1 MKTILK
7 KAIYPMLFNLQ
18 LFAESYETSL
28 NTTGSDEL
36 SVEMKTF
43 YDNVLIDNAEP
54 ELVHNQFGQK
64 RPIPKNG
71 GKVIEFRK
79 YDPYPKAT
87 KALTEGVT
95 PEGRTLEAKGV
106 TCEVQQY
113 GDYTLISD
121 MLILTAID
129 NNIVEATKLHGS
141 QAGRTLDTITR
152 EVLNECKTVQYA
164 DESVS
169 AMSSLVGGQASGN
182 HYMSVDCIKR
192 GVRTLKRHNA
202 PKINGYYVSIIH
214 PDVSY
219 DLTNDPAWIEVHKY
233 SNTEEIYEGEIG
245 RIAGVRFV
253 ETTEA
258 KIFEKKGAE
267 YTADDGTTARRDV
280 YSTLL
285 IGANAYG
292 VTEITGGGLQT
303 FVKQLGSAGTADPL
317 NQRAT
322 VGWKATAAAVILVE
336 TNMLRIA
343 TTSTYTAP
351 TTSNT

>member
-1 MKTILK
+1 MKKLLK
-7 KAIYPMLFNLQ
+7 NAIYPMLFNLQ

-28 NTTGSDEL
+28 NTTGSDGL

-64 RPIPKNG
+64 RPIPKNS

-79 YDPYPKAT
+79 YSPYPKAL
-87 KALTEGVT
+87 KALDEGIT
-95 PEGRTLEAKGV
+95 PEGRKLEAKTV
-106 TCEVQQY
+106 TCEAKQY
-113 GDYTLISD
+113 GDYTLITD

-152 EVLNECKTVQYA
+152 EVLNASDNVQYA
-164 DESVS
+164 NESVS
-169 AMSSLVGGQASGN
+169 DRGSLKGGAADGN

-192 GVRTLKRHNA
+192 GVRNLKRHNA
-202 PKINGYYVSIIH
+202 PKINGYYVAIIH

-219 DLTNDPAWIEVHKY
+219 DLTSDPAWIEVHKY

-258 KIFEKKGAE
+258 KIFTTENTNNDAGA
-267 YTADDGTTARRDV
+267 DGRDV

-303 FVKQLGSAGTADPL
+303 FVKQLGSAGAADPL

-322 VGWKATAAAVILVE
+322 VGWKATAAAVILVDS
-336 TNMLRIA
+336 NMLRIE
-343 TTSTYTAP
+343 TTSTYTSP
-351 TTSNT
+351 KENN